1 MIFTDTHTLQS
12 SLLVQLNVLKLYSES
27 VKQSVQV
34 GIGEMDMIES
44 SVLNITWYD
53 LENNQV
59 NFTKEQKSI
68 QVLQSKVSNY

>member
-1 MIFTDTHTLQS
+1 M
-12 SLLVQLNVLKLYSES
+12 QLNVLKLYSES

-53 LENNQV
+53 WENNQV

-68 QVLQSKVSNY
+68 QVLQSKVSNHCTYCTCRHYIT

>member
-1 MIFTDTHTLQS
+1 M
-12 SLLVQLNVLKLYSES
+12 QLNVLKLYSES

-68 QVLQSKVSNY
+68 QVLQSKVSNYCTYCTSDTI

>member
-1 MIFTDTHTLQS
+1 M
-12 SLLVQLNVLKLYSES
+12 QLNVLKLYSES

-53 LENNQV
+53 WENNQV
-59 NFTKEQKSI
+59 NFTKEQKST
-68 QVLQSKVSNY
+68 QVLQSKVSNYCTYCTCRHYIIT

>member
-1 MIFTDTHTLQS
+1 M
-12 SLLVQLNVLKLYSES
+12 QLNVLKLYSES
-27 VKQSVQV
+27 IKQSVQV
-34 GIGEMDMIES
+34 GIGEMDMMES

-68 QVLQSKVSNY
+68 QVLQSKVSNYCTYCTSDTI